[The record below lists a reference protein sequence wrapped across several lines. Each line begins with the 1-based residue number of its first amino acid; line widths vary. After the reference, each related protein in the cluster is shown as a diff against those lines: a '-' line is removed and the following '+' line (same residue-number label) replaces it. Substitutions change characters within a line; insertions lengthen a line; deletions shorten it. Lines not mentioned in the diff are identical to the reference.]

1 MDLVGRFGEI
11 EIMKELLLSDEP
23 EMLAVVGRRRVGK
36 TFLIREVYK
45 DAICFEMTGIKDALK
60 EEQLYNFSIQL
71 AEFSNSKIEL
81 AVPDNWIKAFHQL
94 TRYLDTIKSKKK
106 KVIFFDELPW
116 LATRRSG
123 FIEAL
128 AYFWNNRASKQNIVV
143 VICGSA
149 ASWMIDKVVNN
160 KGGLHNR
167 ITRLIQL
174 EPFNL
179 AETELFFKKKNVKL
193 TRYQIVQIYLTMG
206 GIPHYLKE
214 VKPGLSAA
222 QNIDKICF
230 QKNGLLRNEFQN
242 LYPALFDN
250 AQNHENIIRALAKKG
265 VGLTRNELVKT
276 LKISDGGSLTRYLN
290 ELITSGFVSKYLP
303 FGKQKKETLY
313 RLTDE
318 YSLFYIRFIE
328 RGKNQSFAQLY
339 NKQSWRSWSG
349 FAFESLCMKHVKQV
363 KKALGISGV
372 LTTESSFIKRGKPTE
387 EGFQIDMLIDRN
399 DNSINICEMKFY
411 ESEFDI
417 DAAYAKKLRQ
427 KIAGFRTFSK
437 TRKQLFL
444 TFISTFGVIK
454 NERSIGLVDNDITI
468 DKLFAKGSF

>member
-1 MDLVGRFGEI
+1 
-11 EIMKELLLSDEP
+11 
-23 EMLAVVGRRRVGK
+23 
-36 TFLIREVYK
+36 
-45 DAICFEMTGIKDALK
+45 
-60 EEQLYNFSIQL
+60 
-71 AEFSNSKIEL
+71 
-81 AVPDNWIKAFHQL
+81 
-94 TRYLDTIKSKKK
+94 
-106 KVIFFDELPW
+106 
-116 LATRRSG
+116 
-123 FIEAL
+123 
-128 AYFWNNRASKQNIVV
+128 
-143 VICGSA
+143 
-149 ASWMIDKVVNN
+149 
-160 KGGLHNR
+160 
-167 ITRLIQL
+167 
-174 EPFNL
+174 
-179 AETELFFKKKNVKL
+179 
-193 TRYQIVQIYLTMG
+193 
-206 GIPHYLKE
+206 
-214 VKPGLSAA
+214 LSAA
-222 QNIDKICF
+222 QNIAKICF

-265 VGLTRNELVKT
+265 VGLTRNGLVKT

-290 ELITSGFVSKYLP
+290 ELITSGFVSKYQP

-349 FAFESLCMKHVKQV
+349 FAFESLCMKHIKQV
-363 KKALGISGV
+363 KQALGISGV
-372 LTTESSFIKRGKPTE
+372 LTTESSFIKRGKLTE

-411 ESEFDI
+411 ESEFEI

-454 NERSIGLVDNDITI
+454 NEQSIGLVDNDITI